1 MIKPLIAAAAM
12 SAALATA
19 PAIAGDAKGK
29 SVAVSYADLD
39 LSSEAGQKVL
49 QRRLESAARRACDYD
64 STRTGSRIKSQ
75 SKRQCLSVARRS
87 AQTQFAQIVS
97 EQQLGG

>member
-19 PAIAGDAKGK
+19 PAIAGDAEGK
-29 SVAVSYADLD
+29 SVAVSYHDLD
-39 LSSEAGQKVL
+39 LSSAEGLKAL
-49 QRRLESAARRACDYD
+49 ERRLESAARRACDYNNLQV
-64 STRTGSRIKSQ
+64 GSRIKSRSQ
-75 SKRQCLSVARRS
+75 RDCLIVARKS
-87 AQTQFAQIVS
+87 AKAQFAQIVS